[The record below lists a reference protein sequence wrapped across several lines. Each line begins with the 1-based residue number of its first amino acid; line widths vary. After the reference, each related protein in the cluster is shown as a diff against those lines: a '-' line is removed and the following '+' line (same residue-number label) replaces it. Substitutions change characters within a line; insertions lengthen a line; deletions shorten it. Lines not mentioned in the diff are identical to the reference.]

1 MESCL
6 CGWLCSLGIHGL
18 KGIRRIHG
26 LKETVLTH
34 NEILMRSEK
43 KKKRGKRAGRHKAK
57 KSKKKAKAAGSSDSD
72 PDAESGLEVRYWC
85 V

>member
-43 KKKRGKRAGRHKAK
+43 KKREARELAGTRPKSPKRRPKQQVVLTQILMLRVAWK
-57 KSKKKAKAAGSSDSD
+57 
-72 PDAESGLEVRYWC
+72 
-85 V
+85 